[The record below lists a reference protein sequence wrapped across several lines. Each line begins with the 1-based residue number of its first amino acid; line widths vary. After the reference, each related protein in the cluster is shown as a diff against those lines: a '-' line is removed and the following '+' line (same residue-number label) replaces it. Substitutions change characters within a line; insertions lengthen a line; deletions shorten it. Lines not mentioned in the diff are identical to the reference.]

1 MHNITIKHL
10 LLLLAFSSLSLLM
23 SCGED
28 GPAEGSTDPTEQAD
42 SSTTAPNPAEGT
54 SEYNGQEKARTLSD
68 DAISGTYVY
77 KDQGNPEGGGYLV
90 IQVLDNGRLKFELDI
105 NNGPPNYHSGTA
117 VGEMELDG
125 NTAVYNTSEY
135 AMQGQDP
142 CVISFLFVDGMV
154 EIEQEQGVDM
164 SCGFGQGVVARGI
177 YTKKNDTPIFQYE
190 GGR

>member
-1 MHNITIKHL
+1 M
-10 LLLLAFSSLSLLM
+10 LAFSSFFLL
-23 SCGED
+23 SCGEESS
-28 GPAEGSTDPTEQAD
+28 EGDSTEPVEQAD
-42 SSTTAPNPAEGT
+42 SSTTAPNPTEST
-54 SEYNGQEKARTLSD
+54 SEYNGEEKARTLSD

-77 KDQGNPEGGGYLV
+77 KDQNSPEGGGYLV
-90 IQVLDNGRLKFELDI
+90 IKVLDNGRLKFELDI

-135 AMQGQDP
+135 AMKGQDP

-154 EIEQEQGVDM
+154 EIEQELGADM

-177 YTKKNDTPIFQYE
+177 YTKKNDTPMFQYE